1 MRRSSPTPA
10 RRANAQRPVLPPA
23 IHAIAGSGKVGAR
36 APFSGPHPFVSARLG
51 ARWRPIR
58 RRTTAVAGAMF
69 FHVSSSTASLARAKV
84 SYAFVR
90 AVAKSA
96 LLCVAQCELEKEL
109 ILYPRHFGPNLDKL
123 LTEKLI
129 AKVG

>member
-1 MRRSSPTPA
+1 M
-10 RRANAQRPVLPPA
+10 
-23 IHAIAGSGKVGAR
+23 
-36 APFSGPHPFVSARLG
+36 
-51 ARWRPIR
+51 
-58 RRTTAVAGAMF
+58 AGAMF

-84 SYAFVR
+84 SYSFVR

-109 ILYPRHFGPNLDKL
+109 ILYPRHFGPDLVTF

-129 AKVG
+129 QKVGRHPQDAPGPRFNASHQTRAMVPRAGGGQLLGPSRVYYHGDRGPFRG

>member
-1 MRRSSPTPA
+1 MGSVPCFLQRSTRSQA
-10 RRANAQRPVLPPA
+10 AER
-23 IHAIAGSGKVGAR
+23 SGRAR